1 MEKFMLVV
9 REDLQMLKKLTE
21 DERKFCVQELSSWV
35 RELAASG
42 NYVEGKPLL
51 MEGKYVT
58 KDHILS
64 DGPFIEAKEG
74 VSGYLIINAENLN
87 QAASIAQSCPYVISG
102 EMVIEVR
109 PFMNVDNE

>member
-1 MEKFMLVV
+1 MLVV

-21 DERKFCVQELSSWV
+21 AERRVCVQELTVWV
-35 RELAASG
+35 KELAASG
-42 NYVEGKPLL
+42 NYLEGKPLL

-74 VSGYLIINAENLN
+74 VSGYIIIQAENLN
-87 QAASIAQSCPYVISG
+87 QAATLAQTCPKLIAG
-102 EMVIEVR
+102 ELVMEVR
-109 PFMNVDNE
+109 PIMNVDNE